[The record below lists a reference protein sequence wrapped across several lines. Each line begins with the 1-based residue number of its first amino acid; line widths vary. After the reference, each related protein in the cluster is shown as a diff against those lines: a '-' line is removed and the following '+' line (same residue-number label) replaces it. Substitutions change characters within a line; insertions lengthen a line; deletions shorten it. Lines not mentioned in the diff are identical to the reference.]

1 MKTKIE
7 AKKWL
12 SNWKTSPVCW
22 DKPVSSN
29 VFLIKYAWFYFFQR
43 YASKILIIKF
53 KPTTIAPETPERELE
68 FEQLF
73 NVLKAVSPA
82 FMNMAPR
89 LINKFLSA
97 TAAERFHFRSFVSSV
112 RDSLHER
119 LLMGYGKLAH
129 LINLVRIIDTYYC
142 AFSETHISSK

>member
-12 SNWKTSPVCW
+12 SNWKTAPVCW
-22 DKPVSSN
+22 DTPVGSN

-53 KPTTIAPETPERELE
+53 KPTTIAPETPEREVE

-73 NVLKAVSPA
+73 NV
-82 FMNMAPR
+82 MNMAPR

-97 TAAERFHFRSFVSSV
+97 TAAERFHFRSIVSSV

-129 LINLVRIIDTYYC
+129 LINLLRIIDTYYC
-142 AFSETHISSK
+142 AFSETHISCK